1 MKNSRISQCELIQL
15 PKIINFEGNL
25 TSVNN
30 TIEIPFEIDRVYYLF
45 DVPSGES
52 RGGHGHKY
60 LEQIIIAVSG
70 SFTVTIDD
78 GKRKRSFLLNKPN
91 IGLYMKPGIW
101 RDLSDFSSGATCLV
115 LASDPY
121 DEADYIRDYK
131 EFLNYKLKK

>member
-1 MKNSRISQCELIQL
+1 MKNSRINQCELIQL
-15 PKIINFEGNL
+15 PKIINLEGNL

-30 TIEIPFEIDRVYYLF
+30 TIEIPFEIERIYYLF

-78 GKRKRSFLLNKPN
+78 GKRKQSFLLNKPN
-91 IGLYMKPGIW
+91 FGLYMKPGIW

-131 EFLNYKLKK
+131 EFLNYKLKT

>member
-1 MKNSRISQCELIQL
+1 VKNSRINQCELIQL
-15 PKIINFEGNL
+15 PKIINLEGNL

-30 TIEIPFEIDRVYYLF
+30 TIEIPFEIERIYYLF

-78 GKRKRSFLLNKPN
+78 GKRKQSFLLNKPN

-131 EFLNYKLKK
+131 EFLNYKLKT

>member
-1 MKNSRISQCELIQL
+1 MKNSRINQCELIQL
-15 PKIINFEGNL
+15 PKIINLEGNL

-30 TIEIPFEIDRVYYLF
+30 TIEIPFEIERIYYLF

-52 RGGHGHKY
+52 RGGHGHKN

-78 GKRKRSFLLNKPN
+78 GKRKQSFLLNKPN

-131 EFLNYKLKK
+131 EFLNYKLKT

>member
-1 MKNSRISQCELIQL
+1 VKNSRINQCELIQL
-15 PKIINFEGNL
+15 PKIINLEGNL

-30 TIEIPFEIDRVYYLF
+30 TIEIPFEIERIYYLF

-78 GKRKRSFLLNKPN
+78 GKRKQSFLLNKPN
-91 IGLYMKPGIW
+91 FGLYMKPGIW

-131 EFLNYKLKK
+131 EFLNYKLKT

>member
-1 MKNSRISQCELIQL
+1 MKNSRINQCELIQL
-15 PKIINFEGNL
+15 PKIINLEGNL

-30 TIEIPFEIDRVYYLF
+30 TIEIPFEIERIYYLF

-78 GKRKRSFLLNKPN
+78 GKRKQSFLLNKPN

-131 EFLNYKLKK
+131 EFLNYKLKT